1 MLNITVSLIV
11 RETQTKTTKRCHLM
25 SVGMATIK
33 INTDVGEDVGK
44 LEPLCNVPP
53 AMENS
58 AEVPQIIKD

>member
-1 MLNITVSLIV
+1 
-11 RETQTKTTKRCHLM
+11 M